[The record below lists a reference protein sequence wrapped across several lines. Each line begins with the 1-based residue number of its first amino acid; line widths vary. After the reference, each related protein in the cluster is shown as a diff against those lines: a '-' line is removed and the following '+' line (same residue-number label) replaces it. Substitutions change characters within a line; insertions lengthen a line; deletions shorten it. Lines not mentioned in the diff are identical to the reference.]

1 MRGFVIQNDAL
12 ACRPATSKAPLVPD
26 TAKPIP
32 QDLARAFCEA
42 VLCFRDEEFGSPEP
56 SVEFRGHVEPISTI
70 CAMVESFKNDQVPA
84 DILLRLCGYMRLGD
98 EKRKNDL
105 ANDRSYSMAADCL
118 LQLMQRRV
126 TEYVRREEWRRNL
139 K

>member
-1 MRGFVIQNDAL
+1 
-12 ACRPATSKAPLVPD
+12 VPD
-26 TAKPIP
+26 PVKSIP
-32 QDLARAFCEA
+32 EDLAKAFCEA

-84 DILLRLCGYMRLGD
+84 DILLRLCSYMRLGD

-105 ANDRSYSMAADCL
+105 ASGHSYSMAGDSL
-118 LQLMQRRV
+118 LQLIQRRV
-126 TEYVRREEWRRNL
+126 TEYVRREEWRRSL